1 MFGLRLENCFVDNSN
16 PKASNNVNTYNVVV
30 EDQGLILSH
39 DPNMLQLNQQQEK
52 VHEAMH
58 LQKLQGLDPLEET
71 NNVVIVGEQTGNI
84 STTKL
89 PN

>member
-1 MFGLRLENCFVDNSN
+1 MAADCQKG
-16 PKASNNVNTYNVVV
+16 VVCLLFS
-30 EDQGLILSH
+30 ERY
-39 DPNMLQLNQQQEK
+39 NQQQEK

-84 STTKL
+84 KTTKL